1 MKVEKALADILR
13 RERRKKKLSQE
24 KIAIL
29 AGVDRSYYSK
39 IERGENKP
47 TLNILFK
54 ISAVLETK
62 LSEIIKDIESL
73 LPKTNKKS
81 QKQV

>member
-29 AGVDRSYYSK
+29 ADVDRSYYSK

-54 ISAVLETK
+54 ISSVLETK
-62 LSEIIKDIESL
+62 LSEIIKDIESH
-73 LPKTNKKS
+73 LPKTNKRS

>member
-62 LSEIIKDIESL
+62 LSEIIREIEA
-73 LPKTNKKS
+73 KTKTR
-81 QKQV
+81 

>member
-29 AGVDRSYYSK
+29 AGIDRSYYSK

-62 LSEIIKDIESL
+62 LSEIISEIEAKL
-73 LPKTNKKS
+73 KTR
-81 QKQV
+81 

>member
-54 ISAVLETK
+54 ISAVLEVR
-62 LSEIIKDIESL
+62 LSEIIKDIESH

>member
-1 MKVEKALADILR
+1 MKVEQLLADILR
-13 RERRKKKLSQE
+13 RERRKRKLSQE
-24 KIAIL
+24 KFAIL

-62 LSEIIKDIESL
+62 LSEIIREIEA
-73 LPKTNKKS
+73 KTKTR
-81 QKQV
+81 

>member
-29 AGVDRSYYSK
+29 AGIDRSYYSK

-54 ISAVLETK
+54 ISAVLEVK
-62 LSEIIKDIESL
+62 LSEIISEIEAKL
-73 LPKTNKKS
+73 KTR
-81 QKQV
+81 